1 MTTTTPQR
9 RTTWGV
15 PAGLIAL
22 GLVPVVAGSLRLAE
36 LGGGPQLIASGGR
49 DYASAPGFLVAH
61 IVAVIVYAVL
71 GAFQF
76 APGFRARRRGWHRVA
91 GRLLVVCGLVGAV
104 SGLWLSLFQH
114 RPEIS
119 PLLTGIR
126 LVVGTAWVVFLVLGF
141 TAIRRRNFVHHR
153 AWMTRAYAI
162 ALGAGTQAFTV
173 GGWQL
178 AAGTPDPFTEAL
190 LMLAGWL
197 INLAVAEWAIRR
209 STARRA
215 PITAST
221 VRTG

>member
-1 MTTTTPQR
+1 MTTTTPRR

-61 IVAVIVYAVL
+61 IVAVIGYAVL

-91 GRLLVVCGLVGAV
+91 GRLLVGCGLVGAV

-126 LVVGTAWVVFLVLGF
+126 LVVGTAWIVFLVLGF
-141 TAIRRRNFVHHR
+141 TAIRRRDFAGHR

-178 AAGTPDPFTEAL
+178 AVGTPDPFAESL

-197 INLAVAEWAIRR
+197 VNLAVAEWAIRR

-215 PITAST
+215 A
-221 VRTG
+221 